1 MASRGPQDGGA
12 AGPGRA
18 EGESRQRQRGR
29 GRGRR
34 SRSSRGLVQLG
45 EQIHRWSRLRR
56 QLNLQSDEEL
66 ARRLLDA
73 FGKIHVSPSSPHQA
87 VLQVCIREEG
97 AMTHGAIRKEQG
109 DAHNTIPFWPAGT
122 VGNERTLT
130 PPSASC
136 KMEVPSESKPRGR
149 RLRSDRFIEKRM
161 NQPELSCPILEA
173 VLVEGADVTHDSV
186 KEDNDQEDLDSVP
199 TLSAGSESTVT
210 LSHPSSIGSLEEDT
224 DVSLFSGVDSLSE
237 STLKS
242 PRVASRKPEQLP
254 LPSPVAKV
262 EPEDWESG
270 SEGHRFDHY
279 SSKNKDPC
287 PRNTEMDLTVPSV
300 TPEGLERR
308 PSSDGEIIQVCIG
321 DGIGSTC
328 PSIKIEQED
337 LCSPPSPVTS
347 GGSESTVTLS
357 HPSSDLSFEEDCQLD
372 TAEESESETEG
383 LEEEAAAA
391 TRRRK
396 WPPHADRHCG
406 CELPGTLDI
415 GGQIERWNL
424 VKECLKLKSDEELAR
439 ALLDLYT
446 KTHSTSPSPLTTL
459 AALVKK
465 V

>member
-1 MASRGPQDGGA
+1 
-12 AGPGRA
+12 
-18 EGESRQRQRGR
+18 
-29 GRGRR
+29 
-34 SRSSRGLVQLG
+34 
-45 EQIHRWSRLRR
+45 
-56 QLNLQSDEEL
+56 
-66 ARRLLDA
+66 
-73 FGKIHVSPSSPHQA
+73 
-87 VLQVCIREEG
+87 
-97 AMTHGAIRKEQG
+97 MTHGAIRKEQG

-149 RLRSDRFIEKRM
+149 RLRSDRLVRPRSSSSPDLPKRVPESEPALQACRRVPLGRLPLPLEEARPGRPRREGLRLRSRVFIGDQAARWSSVKADLGMPSDEETARILLDVFIEKRM
-161 NQPELSCPILEA
+161 NQPELSCPIREA

-391 TRRRK
+391 NRRRK

-439 ALLDLYT
+439 ALLDL
-446 KTHSTSPSPLTTL
+446 
-459 AALVKK
+459 
-465 V
+465 

>member
-1 MASRGPQDGGA
+1 MPTT
-12 AGPGRA
+12 P
-18 EGESRQRQRGR
+18 
-29 GRGRR
+29 
-34 SRSSRGLVQLG
+34 
-45 EQIHRWSRLRR
+45 
-56 QLNLQSDEEL
+56 
-66 ARRLLDA
+66 
-73 FGKIHVSPSSPHQA
+73 FPSGQ
-87 VLQVCIREEG
+87 QV
-97 AMTHGAIRKEQG
+97 
-109 DAHNTIPFWPAGT
+109 
-122 VGNERTLT
+122 
-130 PPSASC
+130 PSAMNGTLHFTVLHPARWKFQANRSP
-136 KMEVPSESKPRGR
+136 EGD
-149 RLRSDRFIEKRM
+149 RLRSDRLVRPRSSSSPDLPKRVPESEPALQACRRVPLGRLPLPLEEARPGRPRREGYGSGAVSSSATRQARWSSVKADLDMPSDEEMARILLDVFIEKRM
-161 NQPELSCPILEA
+161 NQPELRLPCPEA
-173 VLVEGADVTHDSV
+173 VLVEGADVTQDSV

-224 DVSLFSGVDSLSE
+224 DISLFSGVDSLSE

-242 PRVASRKPEQLP
+242 PGVANRKPEQLP
-254 LPSPVAKV
+254 LPSPAAKV
-262 EPEDWESG
+262 EPEDWESD

-287 PRNTEMDLTVPSV
+287 PRNTEMDLTVPSDV
-300 TPEGLERR
+300 TPQGLEGR

-321 DGIGSTC
+321 DGVGSTC

-396 WPPHADRHCG
+396 WPPRADRHCG

-424 VKECLKLKSDEELAR
+424 VKECLKLKSDEEVAK
-439 ALLDLYT
+439 ALLDL
-446 KTHSTSPSPLTTL
+446 
-459 AALVKK
+459 
-465 V
+465 